1 VQCLLACSRGQ
12 NLRER
17 VNNRLKWAIREESMA
32 LAANSEGQIDSTR
45 LVFPQLAGLYQSVAP
60 YSYAIVR
67 FIAGAILVY
76 HGYGKLFVTGVQPVA
91 DHVVSVLGLPMPI
104 AWAYLLG
111 ILEFFG
117 GIGLAIGFLTRPIAL
132 LLTIEFIVITFWHSG
147 NGYAFSSPHGGFEFP
162 LLLTVI
168 YAAIFFRG
176 AGRCSIDR
184 SIGKE
189 F

>member
-1 VQCLLACSRGQ
+1 VSGAG
-12 NLRER
+12 
-17 VNNRLKWAIREESMA
+17 
-32 LAANSEGQIDSTR
+32 NSEGQIDSTR
-45 LVFPQLAGLYQSVAP
+45 LIFPGLAALYQSVAP

-67 FIAGAILVY
+67 FIAGAILIY
-76 HGYGKLFVTGVQPVA
+76 HGYGKLFVSGVGPVA
-91 DHVVSVLGLPMPI
+91 EHVVVPLGLPMPL

-117 GIGLAIGFLTRPIAL
+117 GISLAVGFLVRPVAL
-132 LLTIEFIVITFWHSG
+132 MLVVEFIVITGWHWG
-147 NGYAFSSPHGGFEFP
+147 NGYSFASPHGGYEYP
-162 LLLTVI
+162 LLLLFV

-184 SIGKE
+184 MIGKE